1 MNEDDIRKIEF
12 SLRCMK
18 DYLDWE
24 NGQFKAPQLPER
36 RNQLMHIFRGDVKG
50 HMEDTPENRAILTAL
65 AADQTKCIGADRA
78 GYHWNSEIR
87 PDGTQP
93 WVRYLDGEINDG
105 GLNLT
110 PQNQD
115 KFIANEDIP
124 RCIKDLQK
132 IIGNLPD
139 WLEWI

>member
-1 MNEDDIRKIEF
+1 MNEDDLRKLEF

-36 RNQLMHIFRGDVKG
+36 RNQLMHIFRDVKG
-50 HMEDTPENRAILTAL
+50 HMAMTPGSMAILTAL
-65 AADQTKCIGADRA
+65 AADQTKYIGTDLA
-78 GYHWNSEIR
+78 GYRWNTEIR